1 MRPAL
6 AVILLG
12 VALVAVPSMQSR
24 ESGRTSDSL
33 ERPFAGGG
41 DIRMNL
47 SAREYRVTG
56 TNANNVRLQWTV
68 RDPAQLWRV
77 KARADVRGSRATIET
92 DGPNHGGMRTD
103 IQVPSRSNLD
113 IRLSAGEILVEGVE
127 GNKDIDL
134 YAGEVNVDVGRS
146 TDYRRVDAS
155 VWAGEIDAPAFSA
168 SKEGLFRSVD
178 WNGTGKYLLRISLW
192 AGEVRLYSTSTS
204 AR

>member
-12 VALVAVPSMQSR
+12 VALVAAPSMQSR
-24 ESGRTSDSL
+24 ESERTSDSM
-33 ERPFAGGG
+33 ERPFVGGG
-41 DIRMNL
+41 DIQMNL
-47 SAREYRVTG
+47 SAGEYRIVG
-56 TNANNVRLQWTV
+56 TNTNTVRLQWTV

-77 KARADVRGSRATIET
+77 KARADIRGSRATIET
-92 DGPNHGGMRTD
+92 DGPNHGGMHAE
-103 IQVPSRSNLD
+103 IQVPARSNLD
-113 IRLSAGEILVEGVE
+113 IRLSAGEILIEGIE
-127 GNKDIDL
+127 GNKDVDL

-168 SKEGLFRSVD
+168 SKGGLFRSLD
-178 WNGTGKYLLRISLW
+178 WNGTGQYSLRVSLW

>member
-1 MRPAL
+1 MRPVL

-24 ESGRTSDSL
+24 ESERTSDSM
-33 ERPFAGGG
+33 EKPFAGGG

-47 SAREYRVTG
+47 SAGEYRIIG
-56 TNANNVRLQWTV
+56 TNTNNVRLQWTV

-77 KARADVRGSRATIET
+77 KARADIRGSRATIET
-92 DGPNHGGMRTD
+92 DGPNHGGMHAE
-103 IQVPSRSNLD
+103 IQVPTRSNLD
-113 IRLSAGEILVEGVE
+113 IRLSAGEILIEGIE
-127 GNKDIDL
+127 GNKDVDL

-168 SKEGLFRSVD
+168 SKGGLFRSLD
-178 WNGTGKYLLRISLW
+178 WNGTGKYSLRVSLW
-192 AGEVRLYSTSTS
+192 AGEVRLYSTNPSP
-204 AR
+204 R